1 MLQRYGSDL
10 FVPTSPRH
18 PSDPVAAIVEQ
29 LTTIW
34 GCEVSSKLEIDMEV
48 PGGLGRYK
56 ALNIMEKV
64 VVLGLIDND
73 IGQP

>member
-1 MLQRYGSDL
+1 
-10 FVPTSPRH
+10 
-18 PSDPVAAIVEQ
+18 
-29 LTTIW
+29 
-34 GCEVSSKLEIDMEV
+34 MEV